1 MTLMMQAAE
10 YAANEANKEFVG
22 RYGHGQNPQI
32 VYRQMRQRE
41 LAVLLKG
48 AYLAGAAEANRPAK
62 RSHLLGKR
70 KK

>member
-10 YAANEANKEFVG
+10 YAAKAAHEDFAG
-22 RYGHGQNPQI
+22 RYGHGSQKTPI

-48 AYLAGAAEANRPAK
+48 AYLAGAAAANRPAK
-62 RSHLLGKR
+62 QK
-70 KK
+70 